1 MKQKILNMRTYQI
14 LKSAF
19 ALFVFFLFVSLNSEA
34 QTAGTFTFKISP
46 VAHSGS
52 YGSKHLVAMWIENSA
67 GTFVKTKLKQS
78 GNGNLDHLATWTSKS
93 ASNVVDATTGAT
105 LSSYTPIT
113 VVWDGTNVSKAIVP
127 DGIYKIWIEL
137 AWDNSKTTGKTV
149 TSFAFTKGTAA
160 EKLTPANSSL
170 FTDISLNWVPVTTG
184 IEAVSQKDK
193 LNVFPNPTTGLISI
207 DLNSHTGDCRIQVES
222 ATGTIV
228 YDEQLSKGS
237 SGTKTVDLS
246 RFANGIYL
254 VNLIGQNKAENKTYK
269 VLLKK

>member
-1 MKQKILNMRTYQI
+1 M
-14 LKSAF
+14 KSAF

-34 QTAGTFTFKISP
+34 QTAGIFTFKINP

-78 GNGNLDHLATWTSKS
+78 GNGNLGHLATWTSKS

-113 VVWDGTNVSKAIVP
+113 VVWDGTNVSKTIVP
-127 DGIYKIWIEL
+127 DGEYKIWVEL

-149 TSFAFTKGTAA
+149 TSFAFTKGMAA
-160 EKLTPANSSL
+160 EKLTPANTTL
-170 FTDISLNWVPVTTG
+170 FADISLEWVPVTTG
-184 IEAVSQKDK
+184 IDVVSQKNY
-193 LNVFPNPTTGLISI
+193 LIVFPNPTTGLIHI
-207 DLNSHTGDCRIQVES
+207 GLNSISGNSRVQVEN